1 MDNAAVQDA
10 AFRDAVAAI
19 DVGAIATLGHLITAR
34 PALVRERLES
44 PGTWL
49 REKVGGALGGF
60 FRRPYLLWFGA
71 ETPVRTGRPPGPMP
85 KGTRARVSIA
95 RRPAART

>member
-19 DVGAIATLGHLITAR
+19 DVGDIATLGHLITAR

-49 REKVGGALGGF
+49 REKVGGALEGF
-60 FRRPYLLWFGA
+60 FQRPYLLWFVA
-71 ETPVRTGRPPGPMP
+71 EGPVRNGRLPDKLSEAHPHP
-85 KGTRARVSIA
+85 VSHA
-95 RRPAART
+95 PRQTHRN